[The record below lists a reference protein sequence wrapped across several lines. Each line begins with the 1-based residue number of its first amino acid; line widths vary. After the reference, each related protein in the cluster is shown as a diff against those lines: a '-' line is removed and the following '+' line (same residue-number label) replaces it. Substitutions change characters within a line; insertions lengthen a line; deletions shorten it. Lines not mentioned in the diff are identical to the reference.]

1 MKDQNEVTSQASDVN
16 KNDTANNC
24 SQGSDDK
31 EESKSKK
38 TRKRTGCFT
47 CRRRKVSGLGRPE
60 IGALKPTL
68 YCTCIGRKH
77 AMNVTRFVRA
87 GKSQHLLC

>member
-1 MKDQNEVTSQASDVN
+1 MKDQNEVTSQASEVN
-16 KNDTANNC
+16 RSDTANNC

-47 CRRRKVSGLGRPE
+47 CRRRKVSGSGRPE
-60 IGALKPTL
+60 IGVTGALKPTSS
-68 YCTCIGRKH
+68 CTWIGRKH
-77 AMNVTRFVRA
+77 AMNVIQFVRV
-87 GKSQHLLC
+87 GES